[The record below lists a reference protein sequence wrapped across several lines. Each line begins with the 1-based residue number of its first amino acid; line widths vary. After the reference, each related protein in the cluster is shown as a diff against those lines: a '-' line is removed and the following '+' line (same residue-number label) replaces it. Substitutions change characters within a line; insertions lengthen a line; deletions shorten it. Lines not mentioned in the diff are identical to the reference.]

1 MKQAFGTWESPITG
15 KAIASG
21 ISLRDVQWN
30 SAGDTLVWWE
40 SRGKTGVLLAKT
52 GCAAPRD
59 LTDMSLNVA
68 GRVGYGGGAF
78 TVGAGHVYFAANG
91 RLYKQALAG
100 GAARAITPQYGS
112 YAAPAVSAD
121 GKWLVYVHSYER
133 LDGLAIVDSDGSNF
147 PRKLAYGTDFVM
159 QPTWHPDGKQI
170 AYIAWNHPQMPW
182 NGSELRLVQL
192 ATDASGMPTAD
203 EIVSLTG
210 DRDTAIFQPQ
220 YSPDGRYLAY
230 VSDATGW
237 GQIYLYDL
245 EAQRHQQLTVS
256 ATEHGT
262 PAWAQGMRVFGWR
275 ADSRALTYLENDG
288 GFFSL
293 RNVNLDSCEDT
304 HEDSSEDS
312 SEDSHKDSHEDSLV
326 AGLGQY
332 THLEQLT
339 TAGSGD
345 AVAMIASSALI
356 PPRVISLDGQA
367 RVTIQR
373 RSQTENMSRDRLSPA
388 QKLTWRGDDGA
399 DVHGLFYAPL
409 PQEQMPPGKPPL
421 IVNVHGGPTSQRT
434 AEYYS
439 EVQFFTTRGYAVLQ
453 VNHRGSTG
461 YGKAYM
467 DMHRGNWGV
476 YDVID
481 SISGVNHLADA
492 GEIDRSKTVIMGG
505 SAGGFTVLQ
514 SLVEH
519 PGFYKAGICS
529 YGVSNQFGLLM
540 DTHKFEARY
549 TYWLLGELPDAADLY
564 RQRSPLFHADKIVD
578 PLIVFQG
585 SDDVVVPQD
594 QSDLIVASLKRRGI
608 PHEYHLYEGEGHGW
622 RKPETIAA
630 YYSAIDRFLLQHV
643 IYA

>member
-1 MKQAFGTWESPITG
+1 MNQAFGTWSSPITG

-30 SAGDTLVWWE
+30 DAGDTLLWWE
-40 SRGKTGVLLAKT
+40 NRGKTGVLLAKT
-52 GCAAPRD
+52 GADAPRD
-59 LTDMSLNVA
+59 LTDLSLNVA

-78 TVGAGHVYFAANG
+78 TVGAGHAYFVAEG
-91 RLYKQALAG
+91 RLYKQVLAG
-100 GAARAITPQYGS
+100 GAPRAITPEYGS
-112 YAAPAVSAD
+112 FASPAVSGD
-121 GKWLVYVHSYER
+121 GRWLVYVHSYEHI
-133 LDGLAIVDSDGSNF
+133 DGLALVDSDGSIF
-147 PRKLAYGTDFVM
+147 PRKLAYGTDFLM
-159 QPTWHPDGKQI
+159 QPVWHPAGGQI

-182 NGSELRLVQL
+182 NGSELRLIRL
-192 ATDASGMPTAD
+192 ADDGGGIPYAD
-203 EIVSLTG
+203 EIVTLTG

-220 YSPDGRYLAY
+220 FSPDGRYLSY

-245 EAQRHQQLTVS
+245 EARTHVRLTE
-256 ATEHGT
+256 TEAEHAT
-262 PAWAQGMRVFGWR
+262 PAWAQGLRMVGWR
-275 ADSRALTYLENDG
+275 GDSRSLFYLENDR

-293 RNVNLDSCEDT
+293 RTYHLESREDR
-304 HEDSSEDS
+304 
-312 SEDSHKDSHEDSLV
+312 LV
-326 AGLGQY
+326 TGLEQY
-332 THLEQLT
+332 THLEQLA
-339 TAGSGD
+339 TAGDSD
-345 AVAMIASSALI
+345 SVAMIASSSLI
-356 PPRVISLDGQA
+356 PPRVITLDRGA
-367 RVTIQR
+367 RLSIQR
-373 RSQTENMSRDRLSPA
+373 RSQPENLPSGRLSPA
-388 QKLTWRGDDGA
+388 HRISWKGDDGA
-399 DVHGLFYAPL
+399 DVHGLFYEPVM
-409 PQEQMPPGKPPL
+409 QEDMPAGEPPL

-467 DMHRGNWGV
+467 DMHRGNWGL

-481 SISGVNHLADA
+481 SISGVNHLAAA
-492 GEIDRSKTVIMGG
+492 GQIDRCKTVIMGG

-540 DTHKFEARY
+540 DTHKFEERY
-549 TYWLLGELPDAADLY
+549 TYWLLGELPEAADLY

-585 SDDVVVPQD
+585 TDDVVVPQD

-622 RKPETIAA
+622 RRPDTIAA
-630 YYSAIDRFLLQHV
+630 YYSAIERFLLQHV

>member
-1 MKQAFGTWESPITG
+1 MNQAYGTWTSPITG

-21 ISLRDVQWN
+21 ISLKDVQWN
-30 SAGDTLVWWE
+30 TGGDTLVWWE
-40 SRGKTGVLLAKT
+40 NRGKIGVLLAKT
-52 GCAAPRD
+52 GTDAPRD
-59 LTDMSLNVA
+59 LTDTSLNVA

-78 TVGAGHVYFAANG
+78 TVGAGQAYFVANG

-100 GAARAITPQYGS
+100 GTPRAIAPEYGS

-121 GKWLVYVHSYER
+121 GKWVVYVHSYEH
-133 LDGLAIVDSDGSNF
+133 LDGLVLVDSDGSIF

-159 QPTWHPDGKQI
+159 QPVWHPAGEQI

-182 NGSELRLVQL
+182 NGSELRLMQL
-192 ATDASGMPTAD
+192 AADATGVPYTDA
-203 EIVSLTG
+203 IVTLAG
-210 DRDTAIFQPQ
+210 DQDTAIFQPQ
-220 YSPDGRYLAY
+220 FSPDGRYLSY
-230 VSDATGW
+230 VSDASGW
-237 GQIYLYDL
+237 GQIYLCDL
-245 EAQRHQQLTVS
+245 TTQTHLQVTDTNA
-256 ATEHGT
+256 EHGT
-262 PAWAQGMRVFGWR
+262 PAWAQGLRMYGWSG
-275 ADSRALTYLENDG
+275 DSRSLMYLENDC

-293 RNVNLDSCEDT
+293 RRYDLETRSDT
-304 HEDSSEDS
+304 V
-312 SEDSHKDSHEDSLV
+312 V
-326 AGLGQY
+326 AGLEQY
-332 THLEQLT
+332 TQLEQLAT
-339 TAGSGD
+339 SPESD
-345 AVAMIASSALI
+345 RVAMIASSALI
-356 PPRVISLDGQA
+356 PPRVITLDTKPRA
-367 RVTIQR
+367 SIQR
-373 RSQTENMSRDRLSPA
+373 RSQTENLLADQLSPA
-388 QKLTWRGDDGA
+388 QKISWKGNDGE
-399 DVHGLFYAPL
+399 DVHGLYYGPVMK
-409 PQEQMPPGKPPL
+409 EDMPTGNPPL

-434 AEYYS
+434 AGYFS

-476 YDVID
+476 YDVVD

-492 GEIDRSKTVIMGG
+492 GQIDRSKTVIMGG

-519 PGFYKAGICS
+519 SGFYKAGICS
-529 YGVSNQFGLLM
+529 FGVSNQFGLLM
-540 DTHKFEARY
+540 DTHKFEERY
-549 TYWLLGELPDAADLY
+549 TYWLLGELPEAAELY

-585 SDDVVVPQD
+585 TDDVVVPQD

-622 RKPETIAA
+622 RRPETIEA
-630 YYSAIDRFLLQHV
+630 YYSAIERFLLQHV